1 VKVND
6 FNVWIAKQI
15 SVSPEEAK
23 RYVLH
28 MSVGMGFGVVAAIIG
43 EHMVATILF
52 LAVPAT
58 LLLKV
63 WLDRRRDFESR
74 LDARLKY
81 TNTDIKAVIAPFET
95 LINQYNGVIVA
106 AHSYGSAGPIVVFR
120 APFAIAQWLHLIV
133 SSTGLGRTDI
143 TYIWGLSARFDAHCP
158 DRFVWRLEA
167 NDRRFDISGEHF
179 AFDSVKFAADFEV
192 IAAELAKL
200 IEAANADTA
209 LATLA
214 Q

>member
-1 VKVND
+1 MG
-6 FNVWIAKQI
+6 
-15 SVSPEEAK
+15 VSPIEAK

-28 MSVGMGFGVVAAIIG
+28 LSVGMGFGVLAAIIG
-43 EHMVATILF
+43 EHIVATMLF
-52 LAVPAT
+52 LVVPAT

-63 WLDRRRDFESR
+63 WRDRSRDFESR

-81 TNTDIKAVIAPFET
+81 TNTDIKAVAAPFET
-95 LINQYNGVIVA
+95 LINQHNGVIVA
-106 AHSYGSAGPIVVFR
+106 AHSYGNAGPIVVFR
-120 APFAIAQWLHLIV
+120 APFAIAQWLYQIV
-133 SSTGLGRTDI
+133 RTTGFGRTDI
-143 TYIWGLSARFDAHCP
+143 TYIWGLSAVFDENCP

-167 NDRRFDISGEHF
+167 NDRRFDINGEHF

-200 IEAANADTA
+200 IEADTA

-214 Q
+214 K

>member
-1 VKVND
+1 MG
-6 FNVWIAKQI
+6 
-15 SVSPEEAK
+15 VSPIEAT
-23 RYVLH
+23 RYGLH

-43 EHMVATILF
+43 EHMVATMLF
-52 LAVPAT
+52 LVVPAT

-63 WLDRRRDFESR
+63 WRDRRRDFESR

-81 TNTDIKAVIAPFET
+81 TNTDIKAVAAPFET
-95 LINQYNGVIVA
+95 LINQHNGVIVA
-106 AHSYGSAGPIVVFR
+106 AHSYGNAGPIVVFR
-120 APFAIAQWLHLIV
+120 APFTIAQWLYQIV
-133 SSTGLGRTDI
+133 RTTGFGRTDI
-143 TYIWGLSARFDAHCP
+143 TYIWGLSARFDEHCP

-167 NDRRFDISGEHF
+167 NDRRFDINGEHF

-200 IEAANADTA
+200 IEADTA

-214 Q
+214 K